1 MITRYTSYLLML
13 IFFCSFLP
21 LTSEAQILNKL
32 TRKLEDKIEK
42 MGEEEIDKELSKEVD
57 KDLGQD
63 TTLREDTTHGGYDR
77 TSKALLEGILG
88 SSMNPENIELPED
101 YHFDMSVTYEMTN
114 EKDKV
119 SYIKYLL
126 PSSGTKVIGFE
137 MMDEDKK
144 AENKIVWDLER
155 EVMVMYQEDK
165 KGNKSLQK
173 LPSFT
178 NVFSKQMEQE
188 NEEKY
193 GETTIKKTGKTKTIL
208 GYSCDEYIME
218 NDEMIS
224 NVWIADKFPYSYR
237 DFADVFSQQM
247 KTPGYSELSEKEG
260 FALEMKTTYKNKK
273 ARTSE
278 LKAVDIN
285 DEGFSINNA
294 DYVNKK

>member
-1 MITRYTSYLLML
+1 MMVKNTAYLLML
-13 IFFCSFLP
+13 TFFCSFLP
-21 LTSEAQILNKL
+21 FSLEAQILNKL

-63 TTLREDTTHGGYDR
+63 TTLRKDTTYGGYDR

-88 SSMNPENIELPED
+88 SSMNPENIELPD
-101 YHFDMSVTYEMTN
+101 AYHFDMSVTYEMIN
-114 EKDKV
+114 EKDKA

-137 MMDEDKK
+137 MMDKDKK
-144 AENKIVWDLER
+144 AESKIVWDLER

-193 GETTIKKTGKTKTIL
+193 GETTIKKTGNTKTIL

-218 NDEMIS
+218 NDEIVS
-224 NVWIADKFPYSYR
+224 NIWIAGKFPYSYR
-237 DFADVFSQQM
+237 EYADVFSQQL

-260 FALEMKTTYKNKK
+260 FALEMKTTYKDKK
-273 ARTSE
+273 ANTTE
-278 LKAVDIN
+278 LKAVDISK
-285 DEGFSINNA
+285 DAFSLNNEEYM
-294 DYVNKK
+294 DDK